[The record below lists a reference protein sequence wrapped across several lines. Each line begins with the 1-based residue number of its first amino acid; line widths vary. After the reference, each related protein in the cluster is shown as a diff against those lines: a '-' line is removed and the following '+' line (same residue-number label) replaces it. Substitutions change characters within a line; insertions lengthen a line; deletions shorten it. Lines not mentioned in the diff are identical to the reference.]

1 MQPVRVLSSRRAPRD
16 SGTALQAPPHYRKEF
31 RFMSQSSGTALPEPR
46 HVPPARERAAVRRL
60 ATARLISLTGSGAA
74 FAALAYIVFQL
85 TGESRWV
92 SWTLLLTFGAQG
104 LFAPLGSALG
114 DRFDRRKVLVIAD
127 LAAAAG
133 FVALAFAQ
141 TPGQL
146 LVMAFVTATLES
158 PIWSISAAAVPNLVE
173 PDDLSWANGMVAVGR
188 NIGNL
193 VGPILGGV
201 LVAVFA
207 PDSTPEQLQIAG
219 YWVFGAN
226 AVSFVVSAWLIAT
239 TPGSFS
245 RERDG
250 EHRFGSLRDGMVFLL
265 QDRVLR
271 AITLAW
277 VVLLLGAGFTLVAEV
292 ALAEELG
299 AGSIGYGLIN
309 AGWGGGAALGSFL
322 AQRYLRE
329 RHEARALIW
338 GVAVVGL
345 CLGLIGVAPWLPVV
359 VGLMVGAGTGEG
371 IGGVAE
377 QGILQRRTPD
387 HVRSRVFGASESA
400 ILIALALS
408 FAFGGEVV
416 DAIGPRGAYFVG
428 GLSCLAAAL
437 VLVRP
442 LGREHH
448 DSASAST

>member
-1 MQPVRVLSSRRAPRD
+1 MSRSSSPVA
-16 SGTALQAPPHYRKEF
+16 
-31 RFMSQSSGTALPEPR
+31 PEPR
-46 HVPPARERAAVRRL
+46 QVPSALERAAVRRL
-60 ATARLISLTGSGAA
+60 ASARLISLTGSGAA
-74 FAALAYIVFQL
+74 FAALAYIMFQL
-85 TGESRWV
+85 TGQSRWV

-104 LFAPLGSALG
+104 MFAPLGSALG
-114 DRFDRRKVLVIAD
+114 DRFDRRRVLVIAD

-133 FVALAFAQ
+133 FVVLAFAR

-146 LVMAFVTATLES
+146 IVMAFVTATLES
-158 PIWSISAAAVPNLVE
+158 PIWSVSAAAVPNLVE
-173 PDDLSWANGMVAVGR
+173 PEDLTWANGMVAVGR

-201 LVAVFA
+201 LVAIIA
-207 PDSTPEQLQIAG
+207 PDSTPQQLHMAG
-219 YWVFGAN
+219 IWVFSAN
-226 AVSFVVSAWLIAT
+226 AVTFAVSAWLIAT
-239 TPGSFS
+239 TPGSFTG
-245 RERDG
+245 ERGDD
-250 EHRFGSLRDGMVFLL
+250 ERFGGLRDGVVFLL
-265 QDRVLR
+265 RDRVLR

-292 ALAEELG
+292 ALADELG
-299 AGSIGYGLIN
+299 AGSIGYGLLN

-329 RHEARALIW
+329 RYETRALIW
-338 GVAVVGL
+338 GVALVGV
-345 CLGLIGVAPWLPVV
+345 CLGLIGIAPWLPLA

-377 QGILQRRTPD
+377 QGIMQRRTPD
-387 HVRSRVFGASESA
+387 HVRSRVIGASESA

-416 DAIGPRGAYFVG
+416 DAIGPRGAFAVG
-428 GLSCLAAAL
+428 GLSCLVAAL

-442 LGREHH
+442 LGREHVR
-448 DSASAST
+448 ASAAD

>member
-1 MQPVRVLSSRRAPRD
+1 
-16 SGTALQAPPHYRKEF
+16 
-31 RFMSQSSGTALPEPR
+31 MSQTPSTAVPEPR
-46 HVPPARERAAVRRL
+46 HVPSARERAAVRRL
-60 ATARLISLTGSGAA
+60 AAARLISLTGSGGA
-74 FAALAYIVFQL
+74 FAALAFIMFQL

-141 TPGQL
+141 TPAQL

-158 PIWSISAAAVPNLVE
+158 PIWSVSAAAVPNLVGPE
-173 PDDLSWANGMVAVGR
+173 DLTWANGMVAVGR

-201 LVAVFA
+201 LVAVIA
-207 PDSTPEQLQIAG
+207 PDSTPEQLQAAG
-219 YWVFGAN
+219 YWVFGLN
-226 AVSFVVSAWLIAT
+226 AVSFAGSAWLIGT

-245 RERDG
+245 GERG
-250 EHRFGSLRDGMVFLL
+250 EDDRFGSLKDGVVFLL
-265 QDRVLR
+265 RDRVLR

-299 AGSIGYGLIN
+299 AGAIGYGLLN

-329 RHEARALIW
+329 RQEARALIW
-338 GVAVVGL
+338 GVVLVGL
-345 CLGLIGVAPWLPVV
+345 CLGLIGVVPWLPLA

-387 HVRSRVFGASESA
+387 HVRSRVIGASESA
-400 ILIALALS
+400 ILIALAIS

-416 DAIGPRGAYFVG
+416 DSIGPRGAYFVG
-428 GLSCLAAAL
+428 GLSCLLAAL

-442 LGREHH
+442 LGGEHR
-448 DSASAST
+448 DAAMRDVTPVSEAASS

>member
-1 MQPVRVLSSRRAPRD
+1 
-16 SGTALQAPPHYRKEF
+16 
-31 RFMSQSSGTALPEPR
+31 MSQTPSSAAPEPR
-46 HVPPARERAAVRRL
+46 HEPSPRERAGVRRL
-60 ATARLISLTGSGAA
+60 AAARLISLTGSGAA
-74 FAALAYIVFQL
+74 FAALAYIMFQL
-85 TGESRWV
+85 TDESRWV

-127 LAAAAG
+127 LVAAAG
-133 FVALAFAQ
+133 FVGLAFAE

-158 PIWSISAAAVPNLVE
+158 PIWSVSAAAVPNLVGPE
-173 PDDLSWANGMVAVGR
+173 DLTWANGMVAVGR

-201 LVAVFA
+201 LVAVLA
-207 PDSTPEQLQIAG
+207 PDSTPDQLQVAG
-219 YWVFGAN
+219 YWVFGLN
-226 AVSFVVSAWLIAT
+226 AVSFAGSAWLIGT

-245 RERDG
+245 GERG
-250 EHRFGSLRDGMVFLL
+250 EADRFGGLRDGIVFLL
-265 QDRVLR
+265 RDRVLR

-292 ALAEELG
+292 ALADELG

-329 RHEARALIW
+329 RYEARALIW
-338 GVAVVGL
+338 GVAGVGL
-345 CLGLIGVAPWLPVV
+345 SLGLIGIAPWLPLA

-371 IGGVAE
+371 VGGVAE

-387 HVRSRVFGASESA
+387 HVRSRVIGASESA

-416 DAIGPRGAYFVG
+416 DSIGPRGAYVVG

-437 VLVRP
+437 VLVGP
-442 LGREHH
+442 LGHEHH
-448 DSASAST
+448 EQARIGSPTRRCRELEPPIS